1 MVSPGVTCL
10 FLLSLSLSSGRREE
24 AGFTL
29 RQERTQL
36 CPCHHDLFQ
45 DDLVI
50 FQINRDEC
58 WEEVAEMENL
68 KVELSMRSCRFA
80 EIRPP
85 GCLLSST
92 LHQVRGT
99 WAPPLVPGGWV
110 ALLLPAAS
118 GREMSCSPCLGAPC
132 LCVFSSIVAG
142 SILERKRHAGE
153 ERVVETISQRGICFL
168 GSDRG
173 PGGAAR
179 QVLYPESPACSGSA
193 WARGAPRVTP
203 VIAPT
208 ATKEGNVVP
217 EPRET

>member
-10 FLLSLSLSSGRREE
+10 FFLSLLSGKREE

-29 RQERTQL
+29 RKERTQL

-68 KVELSMRSCRFA
+68 KVELSVRSRRFA
-80 EIRPP
+80 EIRP

-92 LHQVRGT
+92 LCQVRGT
-99 WAPPLVPGGWV
+99 RAPPLVPGGWV

-118 GREMSCSPCLGAPC
+118 GRETSCSPCVGPLAS
-132 LCVFSSIVAG
+132 VFSPASWLAAFWKGRDTQVRSVWLKRSVNVA
-142 SILERKRHAGE
+142 S
-153 ERVVETISQRGICFL
+153 VS
-168 GSDRG
+168 
-173 PGGAAR
+173 
-179 QVLYPESPACSGSA
+179 
-193 WARGAPRVTP
+193 
-203 VIAPT
+203 
-208 ATKEGNVVP
+208 
-217 EPRET
+217 